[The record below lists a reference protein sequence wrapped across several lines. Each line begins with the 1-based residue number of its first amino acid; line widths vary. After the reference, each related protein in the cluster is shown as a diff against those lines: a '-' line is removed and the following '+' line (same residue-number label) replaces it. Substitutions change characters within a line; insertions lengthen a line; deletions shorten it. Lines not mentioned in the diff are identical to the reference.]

1 MKKGYFLSN
10 LICDLVKTEYDTY
23 KYPNV
28 IKDDDIAKK
37 LFTEGYIL
45 IMEKV
50 IENAVSE
57 LFLATRNDIQKQRR

>member
-1 MKKGYFLSN
+1 M
-10 LICDLVKTEYDTY
+10 VKTEYDTY